1 MNVLIAM
8 DSFKGALSSERAGK
22 ALERGI
28 LRTSGHQTTVCSV
41 ADGGEGSVHV
51 LAACVKGEY
60 KTWQCRDAFHQR
72 ITVRTLLF
80 KEGESLCCA
89 VEAADIFGL
98 HNCEVSSDT
107 MPASPIRRTRPQS
120 YVPQT
125 HSAPTA

>member
-41 ADGGEGSVHV
+41 ADGGEGSVHA

-60 KTWQCRDAFHQR
+60 KTWGKP
-72 ITVRTLLF
+72 V
-80 KEGESLCCA
+80 LCCGGRGYLR
-89 VEAADIFGL
+89 AA
-98 HNCEVSSDT
+98 
-107 MPASPIRRTRPQS
+107 
-120 YVPQT
+120 
-125 HSAPTA
+125 

>member
-41 ADGGEGSVHV
+41 ADGGEGSVHA

-60 KTWQCRDAFHQR
+60 RTWQCRDAFHQR

-80 KEGESLCCA
+80 EEEESLCCA

-98 HNCEVSSDT
+98 HNCEVSS
-107 MPASPIRRTRPQS
+107 A
-120 YVPQT
+120 
-125 HSAPTA
+125 TAATA